1 MKSTEMKDATKIK
14 YTVHSI
20 EYRKSLK
27 ISQMTSEKGFL
38 KYTVHSIEY
47 RKCLKKMENY
57 Q

>member
-1 MKSTEMKDATKIK
+1 MKDATKIK